1 MPVVPQIDRDP
12 VVLPD
17 RGLHGQMWQALLE
30 VSDKIQEGWTL
41 VGGLMVVLHAH
52 ENRMPVERT
61 TRDLDAVV
69 WGFSA
74 VHLLPRHFSEI
85 LEEELEWK
93 PDPKHFKG
101 DGQGFRFERGDLLF
115 DVLAPEGRGDR
126 ADLTTRPPAETIDVE
141 GGTQALWRT
150 ELVPVVCGDRSG
162 MLPRPDLL
170 GAAVIKSCAA
180 AGDTTEKPGRD
191 KAPERHAEDLARIYA
206 MMDNPGH
213 FLNTE
218 SHPVSKK
225 DRQRIRKAGEPRWEI
240 IQDQERQQAAQA
252 ARQILLQDS

>member
-93 PDPKHFKG
+93 LDP
-101 DGQGFRFERGDLLF
+101 
-115 DVLAPEGRGDR
+115 PEGRGDR

-162 MLPRPDLL
+162 MLPRPNLL
-170 GAAVIKSCAA
+170 GAAVIKSCAS

-213 FLNTE
+213 SLNTE

-225 DRQRIRKAGEPRWEI
+225 DRQRIRNAGEPRWEI